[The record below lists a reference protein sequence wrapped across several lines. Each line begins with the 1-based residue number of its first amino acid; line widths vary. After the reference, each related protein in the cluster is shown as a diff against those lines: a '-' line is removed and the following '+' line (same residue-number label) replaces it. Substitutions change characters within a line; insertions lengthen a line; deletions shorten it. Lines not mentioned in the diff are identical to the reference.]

1 MNLIQGQSALLSQ
14 IVLKNKLLTYCEKQI
29 EQLSKNSSL
38 VENTLSIGEYGHPKK
53 GYNATEVAALMK
65 TILIIYNL
73 EETITKS

>member
-1 MNLIQGQSALLSQ
+1 
-14 IVLKNKLLTYCEKQI
+14 
-29 EQLSKNSSL
+29 L